1 MRGMTGKHHSE
12 KTKRLISKNS
22 KRTGVS
28 IKIINIKSEEIKL
41 FDTLTECG
49 KFFSVSVNAVKKWI
63 KNRKIKKN
71 DWQF

>member
-28 IKIINIKSEEIKL
+28 IKIINIKSEEIQMMRQIKY
-41 FDTLTECG
+41 FHSVVRNNSFSETAKECHI
-49 KFFSVSVNAVKKWI
+49 S
-63 KNRKIKKN
+63 
-71 DWQF
+71 